1 MSLKEIWGPP
11 TWTLLHTLAEN
22 IKSDA
27 FNKSKIYLFNII
39 KNICLLLPCPISIY
53 QSKCYLEKAQLYKFN
68 NINDLKIMFFMFHNF
83 VNAKN
88 RKPLFKY
95 QNMTMYQDINI
106 MSAYNAFYDM
116 HTNNIHMKQTPN
128 YLKMQYVLRDIENF
142 IKEYIC
148 QPIIVPV
155 DEQPLVIEEPPII
168 EEPIKEEEI
177 PIIKEEPLVIEEPIK
192 EESLVIEEPIKE
204 EPLVIEEPIK
214 EEPLVIEEPI
224 KEEPVIINEIAI
236 IISEIITK
244 TEVMSIIKPV
254 KYAHD
259 IYKKITMIDDA
270 YLPPADISLPQAMV
284 IMLNDPRCQPFEIY
298 LERWNYYKGKYNR
311 KNKLIAPIKKTPV
324 INDAFLPSFDL
335 TLPIA
340 INNMKNNPKCVPL
353 DLYVKRWNQC
363 KSMIKLKKI
372 TG

>member
-11 TWTLLHTLAEN
+11 TWILLHTLAEN
-22 IKSDA
+22 IKSEA

-39 KNICLLLPCPISIY
+39 KNICLLLPCPISIC
-53 QSKCYLEKAQLYKFN
+53 QSKSYLEKVQLYKFS

-95 QNMTMYQDINI
+95 QNMTMFQDINI

-116 HTNNIHMKQTPN
+116 HTNNINMKQTQN
-128 YLKMQYVLRDIENF
+128 YLKMQHVLRDVENF

-148 QPIIVPV
+148 KPIIVPV
-155 DEQPLVIEEPPII
+155 IEESPVIEDPI
-168 EEPIKEEEI
+168 
-177 PIIKEEPLVIEEPIK
+177 
-192 EESLVIEEPIKE
+192 VIEEPIKE
-204 EPLVIEEPIK
+204 EPPVIEESPVIEEPI
-214 EEPLVIEEPI
+214 VIKEPI
-224 KEEPVIINEIAI
+224 KEQPPIIEEPAITNDISIVIF
-236 IISEIITK
+236 EIITK
-244 TEVMSIIKPV
+244 IEDASIIKPV
-254 KYAHD
+254 KYAHN

-270 YLPPADISLPQAMV
+270 YLPPADISLPQAMII
-284 IMLNDPRCQPFEIY
+284 IMNDPRCQPFEIY

-363 KSMIKLKKI
+363 KSMIKLKKM

>member
-11 TWTLLHTLAEN
+11 TWRLLHTLAEN
-22 IKSDA
+22 IKTEA

-68 NINDLKIMFFMFHNF
+68 SINDLKIMFFMFHNF

-95 QNMTMYQDINI
+95 QNMTMYQDIDI
-106 MSAYNAFYDM
+106 MSAYNDFSNM

-128 YLKMQYVLRDIENF
+128 YLKMQYVLGDIENF

-148 QPIIVPV
+148 KPIIVPV
-155 DEQPLVIEEPPII
+155 IEEPEKEEPPIIAEPIIEEPPII
-168 EEPIKEEEI
+168 EEIQV
-177 PIIKEEPLVIEEPIK
+177 IKEEPPIIGEP
-192 EESLVIEEPIKE
+192 P
-204 EPLVIEEPIK
+204 
-214 EEPLVIEEPI
+214 
-224 KEEPVIINEIAI
+224 IINEISI
-236 IISEIITK
+236 IISEIIK
-244 TEVMSIIKPV
+244 KIEDASIIKPV

-270 YLPPADISLPQAMV
+270 YLPPPDISLPQAMI
-284 IMLNDPRCQPFEIY
+284 IMMNDPRCKPFEIY
-298 LERWNYYKGKYNR
+298 LERWNYHKGKYNR
-311 KNKLIAPIKKTPV
+311 KNKLTAPIKKTPV
-324 INDAFLPSFDL
+324 INDAFLPSFDF

-363 KSMIKLKKI
+363 KSMIKLKKM